1 MEQIGDTARG
11 ISAGLGRA
19 AICIADAHQDLG
31 RRMARRL
38 EQDDLIAS
46 DAGPPIRQPE
56 CGSGVERD
64 RAAAKIK
71 HDKIVAE
78 PVHFEK
84 RDLAHRAAYMAA
96 GWALSNGT
104 VPAA

>member
-1 MEQIGDTARG
+1 
-11 ISAGLGRA
+11 
-19 AICIADAHQDLG
+19 
-31 RRMARRL
+31 MARRL

-46 DAGPPIRQPE
+46 DAGAPIRQPAR
-56 CGSGVERD
+56 GSGAERD
-64 RAAAKIK
+64 RAAAEIE

-96 GWALSNGT
+96 GTALSN
-104 VPAA
+104 AAEPRRRTPRAGVSIHRIVSHTKARVSGA